1 MLKSVAL
8 QGMFLA
14 LMSVKICLNLC
25 GVLIWGD
32 VNDPDAG
39 VALVHMLAVI

>member
-1 MLKSVAL
+1 
-8 QGMFLA
+8 MFLA
-14 LMSVKICLNLC
+14 LVAVKIRLNLC

-39 VALVHMLAVI
+39 VALVHVLAII